1 MAEKETIARPYAEA
15 VFKRA
20 LETDTLDQWSQM
32 FQFLQSVAV
41 DPYVSALVANPGVDR
56 AKLADLVINICTGQL
71 SDEGLNFVRLL
82 AENHRLAVLPEIA
95 VIYEGLKLEQ
105 QGSIDVL
112 LTAAYAVNATQQRK
126 LESVLK
132 KRLGRQIKLT
142 TQKDPSL
149 IGGFVVRAG
158 DLVIDA
164 SVREGLKQMAASL
177 SS

>member
-20 LETDTLDQWSQM
+20 LETDTLDQWSQI
-32 FQFLQSVAV
+32 FQFLGSVAA

-56 AKLADLVINICTGQL
+56 AKLAGLLLDICTGQL
-71 SDEGLNFVRLL
+71 TDEGLNFVRLL

-95 VIYEGLKLEQ
+95 EIYENLKLEQ

-112 LTAAYAVNATQQRK
+112 LTSAYAVNATQQRK
-126 LESVLK
+126 LTSVLE
-132 KRLGRQIKLT
+132 KRLGRQVKLT

-158 DLVIDA
+158 DLVIDG
-164 SVREGLKQMAASL
+164 SVRERLKQMAASL